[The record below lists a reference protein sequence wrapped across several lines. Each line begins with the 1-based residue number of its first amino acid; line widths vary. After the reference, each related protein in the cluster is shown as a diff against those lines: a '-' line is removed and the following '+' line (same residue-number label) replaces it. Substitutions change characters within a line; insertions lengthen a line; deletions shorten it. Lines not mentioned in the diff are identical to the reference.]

1 MRSKPASTVLR
12 SLHAFSTQIRS
23 LSDRAPL
30 RPLASLDKG
39 LKKDALSLSLDAS
52 TNKELLQPPLL
63 NRTIK
68 EAHSILSRHI
78 SETIRIGGP
87 ISTAQYM
94 RQALTHPLGGY
105 YMKQD
110 VFGSKGDFITSPE
123 ISQMFGEII
132 GVWLVAQWQAMGK
145 PAQFN
150 IVELGPGRGTLMAD
164 VLRTVMQ
171 LDGFAGAIRSVN
183 LVEASPFLRDVQ
195 ANLLV
200 GGAAPEPKANAEN
213 VREIDGPAEKSD
225 SAVQQNLAHEPA
237 SEEEK
242 REGFPIHWH
251 TDLDS
256 VERGFPILLIAHE
269 FFDAMPVYQF
279 QLASDGWREI
289 MIDQDTSMSSPHNFR
304 FILSPGK
311 TKASVTL
318 LNDARYLRFKEGSRI
333 EVSPDSYTYAHKIGE
348 RIKTDGGF
356 ALIADYGK
364 DVIMSDT
371 LRGIQNHKFVSALSK
386 PGDSDLTADVDFTF
400 LRKAFL
406 ETGTKPCETMTQGD
420 FLRSMGIGQRLQ
432 VLLKLADADKRKD
445 LAQAFDRLVGPSG
458 VNGMGEIYKFMAVTR
473 EADPTPYPF
482 IEKPV
487 EEKKAQ

>member
-1 MRSKPASTVLR
+1 MRSTATR
-12 SLHAFSTQIRS
+12 ALHAFTTQIRT
-23 LSDRAPL
+23 LADRAPL
-30 RPLASLDKG
+30 RSLGSLEKG

-52 TNKELLQPPLL
+52 TSKELLQPPLL

-78 SETIRIGGP
+78 SESIRIGGP

-200 GGAAPEPKANAEN
+200 GGAAPEPKAITEN
-213 VREIDGPAEKSD
+213 MNLHKADVPAEKSD
-225 SAVQQNLAHEPA
+225 SAGQQNIA
-237 SEEEK
+237 SEPSDEEK

-318 LNDARYLRFKEGSRI
+318 LNDGRYNRFKEGSRI

-420 FLRSMGIGQRLQ
+420 FLRSMGMGQRLQ
-432 VLLKLADADKRKD
+432 VLLKMADADKRKD

-473 EADPTPYPF
+473 ETDPTPYPF